1 MKATQNS
8 APNSPRV
15 SFCPACGAQ
24 VQQPDARFCNHC
36 GTPLAPA
43 KKLSVEEK
51 KPPVSK
57 PKKRAGKRTGSGKKA
72 LLAVLIVLAVL
83 VAAAIVLITM
93 CLGVLGIQ
101 VHTIVAV
108 IGAAGA
114 AIALALKDSLANIAG
129 GVMIILTKPF
139 SKDDLIDIGDVSGK
153 VHHIDLFLTTLKT
166 YDNKTITIP
175 NGIVNTSVL
184 VNHSQEEKRRVDCTF
199 GIGYDDDIEHAKEIM
214 RKVCDDNPLI
224 LTDPQPLIGVANH
237 GESSVDMDLKAW
249 CLTEHYWDVK
259 YYLEEHIKVA
269 FDENG
274 IQIPFPQMDVHIH
287 HE

>member
-1 MKATQNS
+1 MV
-8 APNSPRV
+8 RV
-15 SFCPACGAQ
+15 TKLVTPSGVEVELGPLSGDLRFLARNLHVLLRGESLPLRQSMGVDVGA
-24 VQQPDARFCNHC
+24 A
-36 GTPLAPA
+36 AI
-43 KKLSVEEK
+43 LSVVWLN
-51 KPPVSK
+51 PGISQND
-57 PKKRAGKRTGSGKKA
+57 
-72 LLAVLIVLAVL
+72 L
-83 VAAAIVLITM
+83 AAAIVLITM

>member
-1 MKATQNS
+1 M
-8 APNSPRV
+8 
-15 SFCPACGAQ
+15 
-24 VQQPDARFCNHC
+24 
-36 GTPLAPA
+36 
-43 KKLSVEEK
+43 EEK
-51 KPPVSK
+51 LAESQEVLTK
-57 PKKRAGKRTGSGKKA
+57 GSWKDFFSVDKLMDWGMNLA
-72 LLAVLIVLAVL
+72 SILIILLIGLILLKVILHITDRGLKNSTADPILYTFVRNVIK

-101 VHTIVAV
+101 LHTIVAV

-175 NGIVNTSVL
+175 NGIVNTSIL

-199 GIGYDDDIEHAKEIM
+199 GIGYDDDIDHAKNIQHFEG
-214 RKVCDDNPLI
+214 
-224 LTDPQPLIGVANH
+224 LTH
-237 GESSVDMDLKAW
+237 CRTSY
-249 CLTEHYWDVK
+249 T
-259 YYLEEHIKVA
+259 
-269 FDENG
+269 
-274 IQIPFPQMDVHIH
+274 
-287 HE
+287 

>member
-1 MKATQNS
+1 MIK
-8 APNSPRV
+8 
-15 SFCPACGAQ
+15 
-24 VQQPDARFCNHC
+24 
-36 GTPLAPA
+36 
-43 KKLSVEEK
+43 
-51 KPPVSK
+51 
-57 PKKRAGKRTGSGKKA
+57 
-72 LLAVLIVLAVL
+72 

-199 GIGYDDDIEHAKEIM
+199 GIGLRRRHRACQGDHA
-214 RKVCDDNPLI
+214 
-224 LTDPQPLIGVANH
+224 
-237 GESSVDMDLKAW
+237 
-249 CLTEHYWDVK
+249 
-259 YYLEEHIKVA
+259 
-269 FDENG
+269 
-274 IQIPFPQMDVHIH
+274 
-287 HE
+287 

>member
-1 MKATQNS
+1 MDWGMN
-8 APNSPRV
+8 
-15 SFCPACGAQ
+15 
-24 VQQPDARFCNHC
+24 
-36 GTPLAPA
+36 LAA
-43 KKLSVEEK
+43 ILIIILIGLILLKIILRITDRGLKKSTADPILYTFVRNVIK
-51 KPPVSK
+51 
-57 PKKRAGKRTGSGKKA
+57 
-72 LLAVLIVLAVL
+72 
-83 VAAAIVLITM
+83 VAAAIVRRLPCAWAFWAFRSIRSWLLSEPPEQLLRWLSRT
-93 CLGVLGIQ
+93 V
-101 VHTIVAV
+101 
-108 IGAAGA
+108 
-114 AIALALKDSLANIAG
+114 LANIAG

>member
-1 MKATQNS
+1 M
-8 APNSPRV
+8 
-15 SFCPACGAQ
+15 
-24 VQQPDARFCNHC
+24 
-36 GTPLAPA
+36 
-43 KKLSVEEK
+43 EEK
-51 KPPVSK
+51 IAESQEALTKGSWKDFFSVDK
-57 PKKRAGKRTGSGKKA
+57 MMDWGMNLAAILIIILIGLILLKIILRITDRGLKKSTADPILYTFVRNVIK
-72 LLAVLIVLAVL
+72 
-83 VAAAIVLITM
+83 VAAAIVLVTM

-237 GESSVDMDLKAW
+237 GESSVNMDLKAW